1 MKKEFYLVQKF
12 SILLAI
18 VIIGSGFLSCENQ
31 FFKEA
36 AGIYEVNF
44 ESNGGTKVSTVNT
57 DRIVFSPVTSKTTVN
72 FLAGMKLLTLPGML
86 FPFLMNQ
93 KRILFFM
100 HGGIK
105 NIQFILKQMVE
116 LRFLILLEMKF

>member
-44 ESNGGTKVSTVNT
+44 EANGGTKVSTVNT
-57 DRIVFSPVTSKTTVN
+57 DRIVFSPVTSKN
-72 FLAGMKLLTLPGML
+72 NCEFLPPSPTQMKLSIPSPSLY
-86 FPFLMNQ
+86 NEYI
-93 KRILFFM
+93 RS
-100 HGGIK
+100 
-105 NIQFILKQMVE
+105 
-116 LRFLILLEMKF
+116 R